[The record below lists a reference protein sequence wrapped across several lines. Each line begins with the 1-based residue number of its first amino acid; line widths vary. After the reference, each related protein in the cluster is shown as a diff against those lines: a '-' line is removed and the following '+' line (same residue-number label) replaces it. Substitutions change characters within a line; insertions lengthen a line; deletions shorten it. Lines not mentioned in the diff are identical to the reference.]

1 MERLR
6 GVIIAILMMGGIW
19 SQVFGQETQ
28 KYLLGE
34 EEQLQ
39 IVVYVL
45 GEVSRPGEY
54 RVSDNTNVVELIS
67 KAGGTTEFSNL
78 GDVTIR
84 RELVMYDENSPRK
97 IVSKDVLRFNVQ
109 EYLKD
114 KNSPEPPL
122 LKPGDVVYVRKNS
135 WSKWRT
141 VATVVRD
148 ISVVASAIFLYFR
161 TFDNK

>member
-6 GVIIAILMMGGIW
+6 GVVLVMLMMGGIW
-19 SQVFGQETQ
+19 GQVFAQETQ
-28 KYLLGE
+28 RYLLGE
-34 EEQLQ
+34 EAHLQ

-54 RVSDNTNVVELIS
+54 LVSDNTNVVELIS
-67 KAGGTTEFSNL
+67 KAGGTTDFSNL

-84 RELVMYDENSPRK
+84 REVVSYDENSPRK
-97 IVSKDVLRFNVQ
+97 VISNDVIRFNVQ
-109 EYLKD
+109 EYLKN

-122 LKPGDVVYVRKNS
+122 LKPGDVIYVRKNV
-135 WSKWRT
+135 WSKWRA
-141 VATVVRD
+141 VATVMRD
-148 ISVVASAIFLYFR
+148 ISVVATAIFLYFR